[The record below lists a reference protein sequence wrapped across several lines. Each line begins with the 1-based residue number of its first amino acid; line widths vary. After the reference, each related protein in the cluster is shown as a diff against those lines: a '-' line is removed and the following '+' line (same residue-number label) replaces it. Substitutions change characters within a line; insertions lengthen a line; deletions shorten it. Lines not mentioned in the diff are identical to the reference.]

1 MKENYLAKWLN
12 NELSE
17 AELAAFKET
26 AEYASYQ
33 RIIEA
38 SARMEGPAYDP
49 AAAYNDLK
57 AKLTDRNSEN
67 KKAGKVIQMRP
78 LRKLMA
84 IAAAI
89 VLMIAVSFWFVNSQ
103 DETVSTLYAQSTTHT
118 LPDASEIILNAG
130 SEITYSKKKWNK
142 ERVVSLEGE
151 AFFKVAKGE
160 KFSVDTDLGEVWVL
174 GTQFNVEQRG
184 DYFEVTCY
192 EGLVRV
198 NFARVEKELPAGSS
212 FLAINGKVIPV
223 EGPNADVPSWLNQ
236 ESSFKSIPL
245 KYVLEEFE
253 RQFDIEVETRGVDL
267 NQLFTGTFSNTNKEL
282 ALQSISSP
290 SRLTYDLDGE
300 NVIFYAEETP

>member
-26 AEYASYQ
+26 AEYATYKK
-33 RIIEA
+33 IVDA
-38 SARMEGPAYDP
+38 SARIEGPAYDSAEAYKNLQARL
-49 AAAYNDLK
+49 AAKQNEAPGK
-57 AKLTDRNSEN
+57 
-67 KKAGKVIQMRP
+67 GKVINMKP
-78 LRKLMA
+78 VRKLMK

-89 VLMIAVSFWFVNSQ
+89 VLLIAVSFWFANSQ
-103 DETVSTLYAQSTTHT
+103 DERVSTLYAESTTHT

-130 SEITYSKKKWNK
+130 SEISYSKKKWNK

-184 DYFEVTCY
+184 DYFEVSCY

-198 NFARVEKELPAGSS
+198 IFDGVEKELPAGSS
-212 FLAINGKVIPV
+212 FLAINGKIIPV
-223 EGPNADVPSWLNQ
+223 EGPVTDGPSWLNQ

-253 RQFDIEVETRGVDL
+253 RQFNIDVETRGVDL

-290 SRLTYDLDGE
+290 SRLTYELDGE